1 MEFALGVLFAF
12 ATIFFVR
19 KFILTESLLND
30 SNAPRLIYR
39 QSHVFELTS
48 PYLQYMPETNLLP
61 MTQAYKHESEN
72 KLRVVFTDN
81 KAYWI
86 KNNAFYQADLV
97 DGMVDESTTKV
108 VDTMAMDKVEL
119 DKMIFIV
126 QQLTEGMTND
136 GGSSGDQGL

>member
-1 MEFALGVLFAF
+1 MEFVLGILFAF

-19 KFILTESLLND
+19 RFILTESLLSDENTQ
-30 SNAPRLIYR
+30 RLIYR
-39 QSHVFELTS
+39 QSHVFNLIS
-48 PYLQYMPETNLLP
+48 PYIHYMTESIALP
-61 MTQAYKHESEN
+61 NTQAYDHESKN
-72 KLRVVFTDN
+72 KLRVVFTDD

-86 KNNAFYQADLV
+86 RNNAFYQADLV
-97 DGMVDESTTKV
+97 DGLVDESTAKI

-136 GGSSGDQGL
+136 GGSTGHQGL

>member
-1 MEFALGVLFAF
+1 MEFILGILFAF

-19 KFILTESLLND
+19 KVVLSD
-30 SNAPRLIYR
+30 SVVSNLALQKIVYR
-39 QSHVFELTS
+39 QTYIYELAAPFLQHYSIKISTPKTQSFE
-48 PYLQYMPETNLLP
+48 YE
-61 MTQAYKHESEN
+61 AKN
-72 KLRVVFTDN
+72 KLRIFIADD

-86 KNNAFYQADLV
+86 KNNAFYEANFI

-108 VDTMAMDKVEL
+108 VDTMGMNKVEL

-136 GGSSGDQGL
+136 GGNTGN

>member
-12 ATIFFVR
+12 ATVFFVR
-19 KFILTESLLND
+19 KFILTESLMQEV
-30 SNAPRLIYR
+30 STPKIIYR
-39 QSHVFELTS
+39 QSHIFDMVS
-48 PYLQYMPETNLLP
+48 PYLQYMPEPSLLP

-136 GGSSGDQGL
+136 GGSSGNQSL

>member
-12 ATIFFVR
+12 ATVFFVR
-19 KFILTESLLND
+19 RFILTESLMQEV
-30 SNAPRLIYR
+30 STPKIIYR
-39 QSHVFELTS
+39 QSHIFDMMS
-48 PYLQYMPETNLLP
+48 PYLQYLPEINQLP

-136 GGSSGDQGL
+136 GGSSGNQSL

>member
-1 MEFALGVLFAF
+1 MEFILGILFAF

-19 KFILTESLLND
+19 KVVLSD
-30 SNAPRLIYR
+30 SVVANLAVQKIVYR
-39 QSHVFELTS
+39 QTYIYELTA
-48 PYLQYMPETNLLP
+48 PFLQNYSAKISMPK
-61 MTQAYKHESEN
+61 TQSFEHEAKN
-72 KLRVVFTDN
+72 KLRIFIADD

-86 KNNAFYQADLV
+86 KNNAFYEANFV

-108 VDTMAMDKVEL
+108 VDTIGMNKVEL

-136 GGSSGDQGL
+136 GGNTGN

>member
-12 ATIFFVR
+12 ATVFFVR
-19 KFILTESLLND
+19 KFILTESILSN

-39 QSHVFELTS
+39 QSHVFSLIS
-48 PYLQYMPETNLLP
+48 PYLHYMPEINLLP
-61 MTQAYKHESEN
+61 NTQAYTHEAKT
-72 KLRVVFTDN
+72 KLRVVFTEN

-97 DGMVDESTTKV
+97 DGLVDESTTKV
-108 VDTMAMDKVEL
+108 VDTMSMDKVEL

-136 GGSSGDQGL
+136 GGSTGL